1 MRASKRQL
9 VVDKA
14 TELFS
19 KHGFHPVGVDWII
32 DDSRVA
38 RMTLYR
44 HFPSK
49 DELIR
54 EVLVQRYDLI
64 VGSIDAQLQH
74 VTDPIERV
82 KTIFDWYEAWFNTPA
97 FAGCLFE
104 RALAEFGTAYAPIS
118 DVAIR
123 YRRKMVEWIAELLAA
138 LVSPETAQRLAA
150 VYMMLL
156 DGATVEARAF
166 NDSASAG
173 RAWQAA
179 KALLEQEIRGGTG
192 HAKHADAHTQRA

>member
-19 KHGFHPVGVDWII
+19 MHGFHPVGVDWII

-74 VTDPIERV
+74 VTNPVERV

-123 YRRKMVEWIAELLAA
+123 YRRKMVEWIAELLAD

-179 KALLEQEIRGGTG
+179 KALLEQELRADTE